1 MTNND
6 ISLSI
11 SGLSKS
17 YGDTKVLSDVNIDL
31 RQGELLVALGPSGC
45 GKTTLLRLIAGL
57 ETPDSGEIWL
67 EGKKISSLPPKDRD
81 LSLVFQNY
89 ALYPHMTV
97 AGNLEFPLKVKKV
110 PRVER
115 KKQIAKIA
123 ELLDLT
129 EKLNSK
135 PGELSGGQRQRV
147 ALGRAII
154 RKPSLYLLDEPLSN
168 LDSQLRSRMR
178 SEIVALQKKL
188 ETCAIYVTHDQTEAL
203 TMADRIMLLHEGRVR
218 QIGTPEEI
226 YRAPVDM
233 FVAGFIG
240 FPRINFVECSL
251 DEKIITPFGIPLE
264 ILAPMY
270 RNIIISRGEKFI
282 VGLRP
287 EDIYPGPLGEFKG
300 IVTSVEFHGDR
311 KVATLDFAGTS
322 LTFYTDS
329 KTISRGDEI
338 AFNLRR
344 DNLLFF
350 NLPDGRRVIR

>member
-1 MTNND
+1 MLCD
-6 ISLSI
+6 IS
-11 SGLSKS
+11 
-17 YGDTKVLSDVNIDL
+17 IDL

-110 PRVER
+110 PRAER
-115 KKQIAKIA
+115 KERVAKIA
-123 ELLDLT
+123 ELLDLSD
-129 EKLNSK
+129 KLESK

-168 LDSQLRSRMR
+168 LDSELRSRMR

-188 ETCAIYVTHDQTEAL
+188 DTCAIYVTHDQTEAL

-218 QIGTPEEI
+218 QI
-226 YRAPVDM
+226 VDNHIRVHTVTLDQP
-233 FVAGFIG
+233 F
-240 FPRINFVECSL
+240 SL
-251 DEKIITPFGIPLE
+251 RTVDT
-264 ILAPMY
+264 
-270 RNIIISRGEKFI
+270 
-282 VGLRP
+282 GLR
-287 EDIYPGPLGEFKG
+287 G
-300 IVTSVEFHGDR
+300 
-311 KVATLDFAGTS
+311 
-322 LTFYTDS
+322 
-329 KTISRGDEI
+329 
-338 AFNLRR
+338 
-344 DNLLFF
+344 
-350 NLPDGRRVIR
+350 